1 MADERLTHPSSPE
14 DGGPAP
20 AAGAGA
26 AWGRRQFLTR
36 LGAGAAGLVAL
47 RRTGWAYAK
56 GGGRTGGG
64 SPPPVGPGPLVPG
77 QIAIPM
83 AMHLHASFSEADAS
97 LAAHLNEATLN
108 NIPVIGISDHDW
120 RMSQI
125 GYRKALHFDSLNTEK
140 EGLNQAWT
148 LLAERVGLLT
158 ADSTG
163 GIVASPV
170 SPVDPSPL
178 GALHVRATSTSSLP
192 ATYRFLA
199 DTAPARTNQRA
210 NIVGQTWDLEVFP
223 VQISSDAWLELL
235 VTLSY
240 RPAMNGRAADRY
252 QISYRFGVDGPT
264 QVPQGILGVVAVP
277 VTSGRWNSVHLD
289 PLADIK
295 ALWPDIVAEDN
306 GTQDFYWGATSS
318 NGAVAEG
325 YFDYHRFNRDPA
337 ALAGDA
343 PLQLQQQLLARYQS
357 VFPAVATMQAIEYS
371 YYAYHTSGFGPFQHL
386 PLYPDGDRV
395 NPPNNPGFSRVISDQ
410 VQAAGGVS
418 SYNHPFGTST
428 SKPWAIDQQDATR
441 RKTAVTMLGTRAN
454 DANLLEVGY
463 AQRGN
468 LSLAQHLSLFD
479 TMWRNGLWMTATGV
493 TDDHFAHAGT
503 WLKGVNRYV
512 TTVWTAS
519 AQVSDLLTALKAG
532 RAFCWDLPFF
542 KGGALDLMVDTVAPM
557 GSISVRPDAA
567 SRQLTIVAIGVP
579 AGGSVQVVRGL
590 IDYAGPS
597 YPDPASQVVAT
608 IPAADLATGSA
619 TVAIDATASC
629 FVRATVF
636 TSAGVVVAFSNPIG
650 LFRETPPTPVPPER
664 VAPNV
669 PPPTTT
675 TTSTTTTSTT
685 STSTSTTLP
694 TDTTTTTTPPPETTT
709 TTTSPPADS
718 TTTTTPP

>member
-1 MADERLTHPSSPE
+1 
-14 DGGPAP
+14 
-20 AAGAGA
+20 
-26 AWGRRQFLTR
+26 
-36 LGAGAAGLVAL
+36 
-47 RRTGWAYAK
+47 
-56 GGGRTGGG
+56 
-64 SPPPVGPGPLVPG
+64 
-77 QIAIPM
+77 M
-83 AMHLHASFSEADAS
+83 AMHLHASFSEGDAS
-97 LAAHLNEATLN
+97 LAAHLSEATAN
-108 NIPVIGISDHDW
+108 KIPVIAISDHDW

-125 GYRKALHFDSLNTEK
+125 GYRKALHFDSLNKEK

-148 LLAERVGLLT
+148 LVTQKVGALA

-163 GIVASPV
+163 GIVTSPV
-170 SPVDPSPL
+170 SPLDPSPL
-178 GALHVRATSTSSLP
+178 GALHVRATSTSSVP
-192 ATYRFLA
+192 ASYRFLA
-199 DTAPARTNQRA
+199 DATPARTNQRA

-223 VQISSDAWLELL
+223 AQISSDAWLELL

-240 RPAMNGRAADRY
+240 LPAMNGRAADRY
-252 QISYRFGVDGPT
+252 QISYRFGVDGPARA
-264 QVPQGILGVVAVP
+264 PQGVLGVVWVP
-277 VTSGRWNSVHLD
+277 VTSGQWNSVHLD

-306 GTQDFYWGATSS
+306 GTQDFYWGATSQ
-318 NGAVAEG
+318 NGAPAEG

-357 VFPAVATMQAIEYS
+357 VFPAVAAMQAIEYS
-371 YYAYHTSGFGPFQHL
+371 YYGYHANGFGPVQHL
-386 PLYPDGDRV
+386 PVYPDGDRV
-395 NPPNNPGFSRVISDQ
+395 NPPNNAGFSRVISDQ

-441 RKTAVTMLGTRAN
+441 RKTAVTMLGTSAN
-454 DANLLEVGY
+454 DANILEVGY

-468 LSLAQHLSLFD
+468 LSLAEHLMLFD

-503 WLKGVNRYV
+503 WVKGTNRYV

-519 AQVSDLLTALKAG
+519 AQVGDLLTALKAG
-532 RAFCWDLPFF
+532 RAFCWDLPYF

-557 GSISVRPDAA
+557 GSISVRSDADQ
-567 SRQLTIVAIGVP
+567 RQLTIVAVGVP

-608 IPAADLATGSA
+608 IPAADLATGST
-619 TVAIDATASC
+619 TVAIDTTASC

-636 TSAGVVVAFSNPIG
+636 TSAGAVVAFSNPIG
-650 LFRETPPTPVPPER
+650 LLREAPPTPVPPER
-664 VAPNV
+664 VAPDV
-669 PPPTTT
+669 PPPTTST
-675 TTSTTTTSTT
+675 SSTTSTSTT
-685 STSTSTTLP
+685 STSTTSTSTTSTSTTLP
-694 TDTTTTTTPPPETTT
+694 PPDNTT
-709 TTTSPPADS
+709 TTTSPPQTSTPTTLPPPNS
-718 TTTTTPP
+718 TTTTAPGWPR